1 MIGGRLPSAC
11 LFAFYALLIASLPL
25 DAAEGPRKG
34 TRAAASA
41 NPVVVL
47 ETTMGTIK
55 IELLPGKAPET
66 AKNFL
71 NYVNAGFYNG
81 TIFHRVI
88 PNFMIQ
94 AGGIL
99 PNLMQKTPNPPIKN
113 ESKNGLKNLRGT
125 VAMGRRGDPH
135 SATSHFFINVTDNP
149 HLDAPAGGWG
159 YAVFGRVISGMDVV
173 DKIQKVKTTTK
184 GQMQDVPVEPVIIT
198 RAYVEKTA
206 VGKS

>member
-1 MIGGRLPSAC
+1 MISKRLLGVG
-11 LFAFYALLIASLPL
+11 LFAFHAVLVAALLVG
-25 DAAEGPRKG
+25 AAEGPRRG

-55 IELLPGKAPET
+55 IELLPAKAPET
-66 AKNFL
+66 VKNFL

-125 VAMGRRGDPH
+125 VAMGRREDPH

-149 HLDAPAGGWG
+149 HLDATAGGWG
-159 YAVFGRVISGMDVV
+159 YAVFGRVVSGMDVV

-184 GQMQDVPVEPVIIT
+184 GQMQNVPVEPVIIT
-198 RAYVEKTA
+198 RAYVEKRG
-206 VGKS
+206 VGRT